1 MYITRSFCPSLS
13 NEKKT
18 CLQRREQTPGVRREI
33 NQPQFTWLY
42 RIIYKLIRSTTNNN
56 NNKLSQKVDLEMPK
70 KKEKKMEIEFNWRE
84 SGSTRHRFQKDKK
97 KMFRLILNFFRE
109 KKKVHQVKMGGSV

>member
-1 MYITRSFCPSLS
+1 MFAKTGTNTGR
-13 NEKKT
+13 EKGNQST
-18 CLQRREQTPGVRREI
+18 SIHLAVVR
-33 NQPQFTWLY
+33 L
-42 RIIYKLIRSTTNNN
+42 YKLIRSTTNNN

-97 KMFRLILNFFRE
+97 NVPVNFKFFP
-109 KKKVHQVKMGGSV
+109 